1 MNRRRRPGKTYFFGD
16 KVYVKSVRQEN
27 LKWFPGEIIKIVSPT
42 TYLVRTEGRT
52 RFVHADHLREDYGSS
67 EDSEVL
73 LPAPVERPK
82 TPEPTSILI
91 KTLPV
96 I

>member
-1 MNRRRRPGKTYFFGD
+1 M
-16 KVYVKSVRQEN
+16 KSVRQEK
-27 LKWFPGEIIKIVSPT
+27 LKWFNGEIITIVSPT
-42 TYLVRTEGRT
+42 TYLVRTEGRRT
-52 RFVHADHLREDYGSS
+52 RFVHSDHQQEDYRSS

-82 TPEPTSILI
+82 TPELTSILI

>member
-1 MNRRRRPGKTYFFGD
+1 M
-16 KVYVKSVRQEN
+16 KSVRQEK
-27 LKWFPGEIIKIVSPT
+27 LKWFLGEIIKIVSPT

-52 RFVHADHLREDYGSS
+52 RFVHFDHPQEDYGSS
-67 EDSEVL
+67 EDLEVL

>member
-1 MNRRRRPGKTYFFGD
+1 M
-16 KVYVKSVRQEN
+16 KSVRQEK

-42 TYLVRTEGRT
+42 AYLVRTEGRT
-52 RFVHADHLREDYGSS
+52 IFVHADHLWEDNGSS

-73 LPAPVERPK
+73 LLAPVERPK
-82 TPEPTSILI
+82 TPEPISILI